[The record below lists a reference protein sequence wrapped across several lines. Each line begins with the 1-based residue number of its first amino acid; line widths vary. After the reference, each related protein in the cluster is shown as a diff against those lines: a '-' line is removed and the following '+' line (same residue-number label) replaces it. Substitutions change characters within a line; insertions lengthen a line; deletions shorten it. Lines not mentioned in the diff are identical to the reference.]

1 MWKQIRNTIYEASKL
16 GEIRN
21 SKTLRILKPFQNLV
35 GNSIGYMQ
43 IGLSENKK
51 RKTYLV
57 HRLIAETF
65 LENYSN
71 DVEVHHINGVRHDN
85 RAENLRCLSKYENLS
100 DRVFGLCSFEGIKEI
115 IKLYN
120 NNLSPE
126 EIYSTLREQKKI
138 L

>member
-1 MWKQIRNTIYEASKL
+1 MWKQIRNTIYEASDL

-21 SKTLRILKPFQNLV
+21 SKTLRILKPFINLV

-71 DVEVHHINGVRHDN
+71 DVEVHHINGVRYDN
-85 RAENLRCLSKYENLS
+85 RLVNLRCLSKYENLA
-100 DRVFGLCSFEGIKEI
+100 DRIFGICSIDGIKEI
-115 IKLYN
+115 IDLYN

-126 EIYSTLREQKKI
+126 QIYSTLREQKKI
-138 L
+138 